1 MEQVGRAVLYLKDF
15 DEQYVIDYPDL
26 LIRGVLTGS
35 CYLELSGVCTIA
47 SSSGAKAVIEFVP
60 KPWFGGE
67 YHRIKG
73 HITYKD
79 EEEYCTLS
87 GRWSHQSFYTKTR
100 QSSSSKKLLF
110 DAEDEPMAERK
121 TAPISEQKEIESH
134 RLWGPVTEALK
145 TKNYAVANAEKTKIE
160 DWQRKIR
167 KEREQNLVEEFHP
180 TLFTFHKDN
189 DDTFAD
195 DSYHKRTVSLLGEM
209 EGSPLLDEGSWTY
222 NDSLHTHIR

>member
-1 MEQVGRAVLYLKDF
+1 MLNLKKF

-47 SSSGAKAVIEFVP
+47 SSTGAKTVIEFVP

-73 HITYKD
+73 HITSNNRP
-79 EEEYCTLS
+79 YCDIS
-87 GRWSHQSFYTKTR
+87 GRWSNESFYTKIG
-100 QSSSSKKLLF
+100 SSVKELLF

-121 TAPISEQKEIESH
+121 TLPLEEQKDIESH

-145 TKNYAVANAEKTKIE
+145 TKNYSVANAEKSKIE

-167 KEREQNLVEEFHP
+167 KDREAHRIEDFKP
-180 TLFTFHKDN
+180 KLFTFNKDTEALDN
-189 DDTFAD
+189 Y
-195 DSYHKRTVSLLGEM
+195 SKRTVSLLGEM
-209 EGSPLLDEGSWTY
+209 VGKPFLDEGAWTY
-222 NDSLHTHIR
+222 NNSLHKY